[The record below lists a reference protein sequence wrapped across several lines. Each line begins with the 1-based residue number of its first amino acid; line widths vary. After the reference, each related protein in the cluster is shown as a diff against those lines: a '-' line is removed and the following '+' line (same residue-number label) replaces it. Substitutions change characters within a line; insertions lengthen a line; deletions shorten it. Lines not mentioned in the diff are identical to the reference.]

1 MMTPP
6 ADQNEKMIEDEE
18 MIEDGSFLEKLGL
31 DEDELSYAKYQW
43 EQSEKEDRKRGLA

>member
-6 ADQNEKMIEDEE
+6 VDQNEEMIDDEE
-18 MIEDGSFLEKLGL
+18 IDDGSFLEKLGL

>member
-6 ADQNEKMIEDEE
+6 VDQNEE
-18 MIEDGSFLEKLGL
+18 MIDDGSFLEKLGL